1 MNVRVTTQED
11 KTTFS
16 LARIETQEEVEEALK
31 TFEAIETK
39 CNVKF
44 LKKKKKILLLQSIVV
59 KLVDVDSSTAL
70 SIIVAIRCHC
80 CPS

>member
-39 CNVKF
+39 CNVK
-44 LKKKKKILLLQSIVV
+44 
-59 KLVDVDSSTAL
+59 
-70 SIIVAIRCHC
+70 
-80 CPS
+80 